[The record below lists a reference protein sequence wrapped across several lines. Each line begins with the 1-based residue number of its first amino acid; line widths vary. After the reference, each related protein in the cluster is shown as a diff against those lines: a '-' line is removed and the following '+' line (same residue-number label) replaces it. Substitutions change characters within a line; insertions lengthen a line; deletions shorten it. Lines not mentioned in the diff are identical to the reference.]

1 MNWSSTDGC
10 TWSVTIGDKKAEV
23 WLWHDNTTYGAGVW
37 QINHYSTTLTSL
49 DTSECI
55 KVAKKACLYE
65 IERIN
70 ALEEADKPKPLVILR
85 GEMYKAER
93 IEYHET
99 VKDASMS
106 AYWAIIDNTFMPCQ
120 IEHEGKIVWKNGL
133 LTNDEYPTLVSLAEM
148 EEES

>member
-1 MNWSSTDGC
+1 MNWSSTDGKS
-10 TWSVTIGDKKAEV
+10 WSITIGENQATV
-23 WLWHDNTTYGAGVW
+23 WL
-37 QINHYSTTLTSL
+37 INEVSYLAAILWIDGSSTVL
-49 DTSECI
+49 EGFGCI
-55 KVAKKACLYE
+55 KEAKKACLE
-65 IERIN
+65 LIERTT
-70 ALEEADKPKPLVILR
+70 ALDLELNKPVILR
-85 GEMYKAER
+85 GEMYKAEH

-120 IEHEGKIVWKNGL
+120 IEYEGKIVWKNGL